1 MAAMLAIQPRYLR
14 EAGVDPSSIAGFF
27 GLSGPYGIEPNTPA
41 LHAIFDSVTMPAE
54 YQVLP
59 QVNALSPPALL
70 VHGETDQT
78 VRDFHTRKLAA
89 ALREKG
95 VAVELHLVPGRK
107 HVDTVAALSRP
118 GAFRIPGLLDQISEF
133 AARLP
138 AR

>member
-1 MAAMLAIQPRYLR
+1 MLAIQPRYLR

-27 GLSGPYGIEPNTPA
+27 GLSGPYGIEPNTAA
-41 LHAIFDSVTMPAE
+41 LHAIFDEVAMPAE

-59 QVNALSPPALL
+59 QVNALAPPALL
-70 VHGETDQT
+70 VHGEADQT
-78 VRDFHTRKLAA
+78 VNVSHTRRLAA
-89 ALREKG
+89 AMREKG

-118 GAFRIPGLLDQISEF
+118 AAFRIPGLLAQVSDF
-133 AARLP
+133 AARVP